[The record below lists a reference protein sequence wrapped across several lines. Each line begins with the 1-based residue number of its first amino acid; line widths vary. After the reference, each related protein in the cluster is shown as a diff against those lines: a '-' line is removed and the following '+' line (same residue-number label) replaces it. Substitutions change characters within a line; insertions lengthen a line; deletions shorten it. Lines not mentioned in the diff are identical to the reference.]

1 MPDLSPQLLSA
12 IALIWSIGNTVAIWL
27 RKLGRDTRH
36 ADYIDTDL
44 AWLVEHG
51 FVEVEQRA
59 GVMVVTLTARGQ
71 DAVSG
76 CATHPGV

>member
-1 MPDLSPQLLSA
+1 MLDLSPQLLSA

-27 RKLGRDTRH
+27 RIDARH

-76 CATHPGV
+76 CAMHPGV

>member
-12 IALIWSIGNTVAIWL
+12 IALIWSIGNTVAL
-27 RKLGRDTRH
+27 CKLGRDTRH

-76 CATHPGV
+76 CAMHPGV